1 METLVDDSRLLNIRC
16 AGSVSRLEVATKAK
30 AKAAAG
36 KTSKK
41 SAQQGKKSTRKE
53 AGPKSAGPDR
63 GRPTAKVAAK
73 HRAAKHKGH
82 KAKNGGSKKQNQAS
96 KLRAKQWQPCKLCG
110 RTPEEVKKDGEL
122 WGQYDTSGQP
132 VGAGC
137 RLDLETLVEGWPGI
151 SLESAAEM
159 LHSRE
164 AKTAG
169 FRQEFPKAKRI
180 KKDSG
185 VLKSRFN
192 PASSVRTQ
200 KFRFRMV
207 YHDTA
212 FLTDSELQNLTDVP
226 VAALKVKTHRGAIQ
240 VEDRSETVQGTFLS
254 LKGMPEDVRS
264 WVRKVR
270 HGYVTQVS
278 HDEDRLVPDRQIRAE
293 QGNLLFDFFSDK
305 MRESAEKA
313 CRTKHRPSLPE
324 LSTLLQQAAAYRQEN
339 VADVPGDAEEDVAE
353 GEQGEEEDKEE
364 DPVVSEGEGPDAV
377 ARSQASK
384 QILVQPEMTAA
395 PSLEAG
401 SFDVPTKASSTR
413 QTGSKS
419 GKGAKKKKG
428 VIRKLKG
435 KVYKCFHSLNP
446 AQHLEK
452 RARRVAETMRGQKA
466 SQHILLSC
474 RVDLMEH
481 VDRLVIPPNSI
492 AKLSVPSLLASLH
505 KLKDEDIELPFDLRL
520 LVLERFTAEA
530 LDEIVDS
537 AAAEDKKVNKAL
549 GKWLSYCSVSP
560 ASFETKTAC
569 EIEPTFAWAYQC
581 MKDELA
587 FALKT
592 KKLAEAE
599 HQQELKENDE
609 VTAESLIDCLASEQF
624 FSLLSAPDKK
634 ENRKK
639 LQLMCESFLKAFFES
654 KEKNIYQKL
663 PDVVSRVFKL
673 F

>member
-1 METLVDDSRLLNIRC
+1 M
-16 AGSVSRLEVATKAK
+16 
-30 AKAAAG
+30 
-36 KTSKK
+36 
-41 SAQQGKKSTRKE
+41 
-53 AGPKSAGPDR
+53 
-63 GRPTAKVAAK
+63 
-73 HRAAKHKGH
+73 
-82 KAKNGGSKKQNQAS
+82 
-96 KLRAKQWQPCKLCG
+96 
-110 RTPEEVKKDGEL
+110 KKDGEL

-324 LSTLLQQAAAYRQEN
+324 LSTLLQQAAAYRQ
-339 VADVPGDAEEDVAE
+339 D
-353 GEQGEEEDKEE
+353 
-364 DPVVSEGEGPDAV
+364 
-377 ARSQASK
+377 R
-384 QILVQPEMTAA
+384 
-395 PSLEAG
+395 
-401 SFDVPTKASSTR
+401 
-413 QTGSKS
+413 
-419 GKGAKKKKG
+419 
-428 VIRKLKG
+428 
-435 KVYKCFHSLNP
+435 
-446 AQHLEK
+446 
-452 RARRVAETMRGQKA
+452 RATLGTVG
-466 SQHILLSC
+466 
-474 RVDLMEH
+474 
-481 VDRLVIPPNSI
+481 
-492 AKLSVPSLLASLH
+492 
-505 KLKDEDIELPFDLRL
+505 
-520 LVLERFTAEA
+520 LVL
-530 LDEIVDS
+530 
-537 AAAEDKKVNKAL
+537 
-549 GKWLSYCSVSP
+549 
-560 ASFETKTAC
+560 
-569 EIEPTFAWAYQC
+569 
-581 MKDELA
+581 
-587 FALKT
+587 
-592 KKLAEAE
+592 
-599 HQQELKENDE
+599 
-609 VTAESLIDCLASEQF
+609 
-624 FSLLSAPDKK
+624 
-634 ENRKK
+634 
-639 LQLMCESFLKAFFES
+639 
-654 KEKNIYQKL
+654 
-663 PDVVSRVFKL
+663 
-673 F
+673 